1 MLSYIR
7 GKLRDL
13 TYTTSKI
20 YGFTAEKGSHSLDVK
35 FKDFVLPDFKIEVK
49 LKGQS
54 LPDSLKNFLE
64 VSTTL
69 HKFETEIVAP
79 KDIKTTLKGQSDYF
93 KQLSKKVD
101 LKHLTHIFANL
112 FYTIQK
118 I

>member
-1 MLSYIR
+1 MLN
-7 GKLRDL
+7 L
-13 TYTTSKI
+13 
-20 YGFTAEKGSHSLDVK
+20 
-35 FKDFVLPDFKIEVK
+35 KDFVLPDFKIEVK

-101 LKHLTHIFANL
+101 LKPLTHIFEKL

-118 I
+118 ID